1 MSGFASF
8 ADFDAWLDSLGMFH
22 MELGLGRIKK
32 ILAFLDLLKPPF
44 PIIQVLGTNGK
55 GSCASFL
62 SSLGIAHGLKTGLFT
77 SPHFVSIEERIK
89 IDNKPVARD
98 IWLES
103 ADRILAAADSLKEN
117 LTYFEFLTALAL
129 MIFNS
134 QKTELAI
141 FEAGLGGKN
150 DSTSAIPTAIHCFG
164 PMAMDHA
171 KVIGPSLAHIAR
183 DKAAAIQPGALVF
196 AAPQS
201 PPAQKILIDACSA
214 KNSPLEFIPADRR
227 LKPRLPGE
235 NQIGNASLALA
246 AWRAFARRHGAK
258 SSPDLE
264 KAAIA
269 SAFIPGRLQKI
280 PRSGNLPAIILDG
293 AHNPHA
299 VQTLLKNLGAKK
311 PRAVIFSALSDKDW
325 QTSLALID
333 RRVGPAP
340 MLIPDLNNSR
350 AASPEEIAQKRAW
363 PETAFCFHGQAS
375 FAKAL
380 AAAADI
386 ARGEEEY
393 VLIAG
398 SLYLAANFFKL
409 YPQYLEPAV

>member
-1 MSGFASF
+1 MSGFPSF
-8 ADFDAWLDSLGMFH
+8 AELDAWLDSLGMFH
-22 MELGLGRIKK
+22 MELGLERIKK
-32 ILAFLDLLKPPF
+32 ILVYLNLLKPPF
-44 PIIQVLGTNGK
+44 PVIQVLGTNGK

-103 ADRILAAADSLKEN
+103 AGCLRAAADSLKEN

-129 MIFNS
+129 LIFNR
-134 QKTELAI
+134 QKIDLAV

-150 DSTSAIPTAIHCFG
+150 DSTSAIPAAIHCFG
-164 PMAMDHA
+164 PVAMDHA

-183 DKAAAIQPGALVF
+183 DKAAAIQPGAMVYS
-196 AAPQS
+196 APQS
-201 PPAQKILIDACSA
+201 PPAQKILIDACRA
-214 KNSPLEFIPADRR
+214 KNASLEFIPADRR

-235 NQIGNASLALA
+235 HQTGNASLALA
-246 AWRAFARRHGAK
+246 AWRSFARRHGVK

-264 KAAIA
+264 KAAIS

-280 PRSGNLPAIILDG
+280 PRRGNLPAIILDG

-299 VQTLLKNLGAKK
+299 VQILLKNLGQKK
-311 PRAVIFSALSDKDW
+311 PRAVIFSALADKDW

-333 RRVGPAP
+333 KRVGSAP

-350 AASPEEIAQKRAW
+350 AANPEEIAHKRAW
-363 PETAFCFHGQAS
+363 PEAAFSFSGPDA

-380 AAAADI
+380 AAAAEI
-386 ARGEEEY
+386 ASGEDEY

-409 YPQYLEPAV
+409 YPQYLESAV